1 MCYLHGDLY
10 VSSIKRVVLGKFLTF
25 EPFLNKN
32 AHFCMSEYIFKVLI
46 LFKKGAYFDFWV

>member
-10 VSSIKRVVLGKFLTF
+10 ESSMKKFLTF
-25 EPFLNKN
+25 EPFLSEI
-32 AHFCMSEYIFKVLI
+32 ARFCMSEYIFKVLI

>member
-1 MCYLHGDLY
+1 MCYLRGDLY
-10 VSSIKRVVLGKFLTF
+10 ESSMKNNRQFLTF

-32 AHFCMSEYIFKVLI
+32 AHFCMSEYIFKMLI